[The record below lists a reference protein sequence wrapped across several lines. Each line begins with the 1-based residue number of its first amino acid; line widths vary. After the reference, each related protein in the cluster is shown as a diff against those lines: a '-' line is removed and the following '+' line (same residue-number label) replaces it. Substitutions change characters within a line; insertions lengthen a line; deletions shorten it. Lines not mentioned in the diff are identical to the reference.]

1 VTGMW
6 AQRPAETLIHL
17 PVVVQAAE
25 GHSGWSGSAM
35 ADAGSEVDIISLKL
49 AQHLGLKISPL
60 PQAVA
65 HYLDGRTTPIYGTT
79 EVTFTPKDSNGAT
92 RTDTA
97 QFLVMDSEAAP
108 LILGMPW
115 HEAVEP
121 LLHY

>member
-1 VTGMW
+1 MANRDYYDLEEYRQERFLVSTITQVVTGMW

-60 PQAVA
+60 SQAIIY
-65 HYLDGRTTPIYGTT
+65 YLDSRMTLIYSIT
-79 EVTFTPKDSNGAT
+79 EIIFMPKDSNGMI

-97 QFLVMDSEAAP
+97 
-108 LILGMPW
+108 
-115 HEAVEP
+115 
-121 LLHY
+121 